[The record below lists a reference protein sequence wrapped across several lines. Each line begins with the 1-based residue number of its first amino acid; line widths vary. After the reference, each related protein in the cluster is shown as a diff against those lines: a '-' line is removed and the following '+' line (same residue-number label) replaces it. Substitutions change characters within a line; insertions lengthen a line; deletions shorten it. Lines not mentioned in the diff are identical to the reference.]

1 MRTALD
7 ALLEDVLA
15 SYDADPDTFS
25 MQRAQDES
33 LEQMA
38 DLLLSSEYRLPYT
51 GMGPASL

>member
-33 LEQMA
+33 LGQMA
-38 DLLLSSEYRLPYT
+38 DLLSSEYRLPYT